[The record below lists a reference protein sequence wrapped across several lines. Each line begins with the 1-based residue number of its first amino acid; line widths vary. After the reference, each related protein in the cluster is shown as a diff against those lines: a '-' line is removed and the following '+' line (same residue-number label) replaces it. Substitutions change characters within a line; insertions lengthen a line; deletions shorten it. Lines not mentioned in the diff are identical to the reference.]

1 MTYQELKQLFRDHEK
16 KHPKTHPTAYITFS
30 SFGPDNHDTYS
41 WKDRT
46 YSISSENKAF
56 EPNKGGYS
64 IFEACLNGSDP
75 CLRLDRFMKEEHGG
89 KDGWVVETCC
99 VVGYVLLHTSDSG
112 ISVPKMFYSP
122 SDAREQMVTEL
133 AKLGELDVESLKAEC
148 VNRTYV
154 RVDSH
159 YGVFRDTAWLSDMNT
174 DDWKWNIQP
183 VRIYSLTSITFGHE

>member
-1 MTYQELKQLFRDHEK
+1 M
-16 KHPKTHPTAYITFS
+16 
-30 SFGPDNHDTYS
+30 
-41 WKDRT
+41 KD
-46 YSISSENKAF
+46 
-56 EPNKGGYS
+56 
-64 IFEACLNGSDP
+64 D
-75 CLRLDRFMKEEHGG
+75 HGG
-89 KDGWVVETCC
+89 KVGLVVEICC
-99 VVGYVLLHTSDSG
+99 VVCYVLLHTSDSG
-112 ISVPKMFYSP
+112 ISVPKMLYSP

-133 AKLGELDVESLKAEC
+133 AKLGELDVESLNAEC